1 SVTQDWFILD
11 ITMSLSTE
19 VEELLHTPLTFLA
32 EDELQEAFT
41 IVTTLLE
48 VFPEEKNRF
57 KSTLEGILATWGRLL
72 ERSGQFD
79 KLFACYHKALIVF
92 CDHEGILSNLG
103 AHLLRAGYMEKA
115 SEYFHESLKVNSNY
129 LPAQRN
135 LETVRSYMVERWH
148 FRMLNDNIR
157 NNGFRE
163 AIIKKIKKGFDCVLD
178 IGTGTGILSLFA
190 IEAGAQNV
198 YACDSNETMINIS
211 RQVFERNN
219 AIDKVK
225 IIHKLSNDIKIPD
238 NIPERSIFIQDGG
251 NGLPK
256 RDNMLQLTL
265 SRMEESNLSTIGL
278 TEGDSTTKKEETGRR
293 NCKEHAD
300 NDKLRA
306 TAKNVV
312 SRPFG
317 WKKVNFGRQLYN
329 DSGYS
334 VLIVSL
340 VVTETMD
347 IGLLGE
353 NILQTLIHAWD
364 SLLLPCSDE
373 AKRCLSD
380 VKTGCVIPHSA
391 DVWVA
396 VVECPYIGLKHR
408 VLHYADQEMA
418 ENVPHPEQKY
428 DFDCHDFIK
437 LNLFTSDGCDY
448 DSMEL
453 GSLPQGYRFLTEPCK
468 VMEVNFN
475 DRNGM
480 EQLLKGESGKNEIK
494 FICNVEGQAD
504 AVVLWFDLKLDED
517 IELTSSPMDAINRA
531 KCWDQAI
538 FPLQIPIR
546 VKELQSLS
554 MNVNCGGGRISIK
567 LYSFNETNDKSETSC
582 SDSNSTLLHKEVDH
596 SIFVKTNS
604 VPDSIKSIKNY
615 PVSKEIISFLNDK
628 CWINS
633 LNEMLHIFLQSDIAR
648 NCTDILDIS
657 PFPLFGLA
665 FLKNRQ
671 QLYGICPVT
680 LTCVANEEQDVTA
693 IMSTAEANNI
703 SRDNLHIV
711 HGEIDDILSPSPKF
725 DLILLT
731 PVETTGK
738 LHEKNITYLPFFNLI
753 KKPSG
758 VVVPIEIKICSQLIY
773 SQWLSEVSFV
783 QSNDRV
789 CGYDVAPLINEYK
802 ISEHLD
808 FTLSTLKSDIYSEV
822 METPAVT
829 TEELMSNLV
838 EPWTCELIVTIK
850 RDGVINALPYWFKIK
865 LFHGMSE
872 VTTYSPTSFANQA
885 TILFEPHIEVKTGDT
900 MRVAFTCHQGLMNA
914 VITKVD

>member
-1 SVTQDWFILD
+1 
-11 ITMSLSTE
+11 MSLSTE

-238 NIPERSIFIQDGG
+238 NIPER
-251 NGLPK
+251 
-256 RDNMLQLTL
+256 
-265 SRMEESNLSTIGL
+265 
-278 TEGDSTTKKEETGRR
+278 
-293 NCKEHAD
+293 
-300 NDKLRA
+300 
-306 TAKNVV
+306 
-312 SRPFG
+312 
-317 WKKVNFGRQLYN
+317 
-329 DSGYS
+329 
-334 VLIVSL
+334 VSL

-373 AKRCLSD
+373 AKMCLSD

-418 ENVPHPEQKY
+418 ENLPHPEQKY

-538 FPLQIPIR
+538 FPLQIPIC

-554 MNVNCGGGRISIK
+554 MNVNCGGGRISVK
-567 LYSFNETNDKSETSC
+567 LDSFNETNDKSETSC
-582 SDSNSTLLHKEVDH
+582 SDSNSTLLHEEVDH
-596 SIFVKTNS
+596 SIHVKTNS
-604 VPDSIKSIKNY
+604 VPDSIKPIKNY

-628 CWINS
+628 YWINS
-633 LNEMLHIFLQSDIAR
+633 LNEMFHLFLQSDIAR

-665 FLKNRQ
+665 FLRNRQ

-725 DLILLT
+725 DLILST
-731 PVETTGK
+731 PIETTGK